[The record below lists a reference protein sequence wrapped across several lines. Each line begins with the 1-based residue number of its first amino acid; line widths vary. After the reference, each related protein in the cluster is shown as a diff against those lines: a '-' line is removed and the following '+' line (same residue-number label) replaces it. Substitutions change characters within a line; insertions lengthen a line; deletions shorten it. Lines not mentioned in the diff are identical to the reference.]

1 VQTESKVY
9 SDPSTLG
16 DPDLHST
23 TQVPVVA
30 TETRK
35 VALESEDGSYSAT
48 GEIVSSQT
56 ISSKTRTVETITVLI
71 YNNYNKLNLD
81 FKCCLYFH
89 KYIFHTTEY
98 MKVVCGMNQ

>member
-1 VQTESKVY
+1 MQTESKVY

-16 DPDLHST
+16 NPDLHST

-35 VALESEDGSYSAT
+35 VALESEDGAYNAT

-71 YNNYNKLNLD
+71 YHNYTKLNLD
-81 FKCCLYFH
+81 IKCCLYFQ
-89 KYIFHTTEY
+89 KYIFHTTKY